1 MKRYAAP
8 SWLRLRMRREPAP
21 GSEAALLS
29 RARALVGLN
38 LAELA
43 ERQQVEVP
51 AEPRRAKGFAGQL
64 LELALG
70 ADAGSLPVPDFT
82 ALGVELKTI
91 PLRDD
96 GSPAESTYLCVAPLH
111 DRSGLA
117 WEESPVYLKLRRVLW
132 IPVEASRGQ
141 APGARRIGW
150 PTLWSPSAAEDELLR
165 NDWEEITTLI
175 ATGRLE
181 EVDSRMGRAL
191 QLRPKAASGR
201 TLTQVPTADGSP
213 GWTLPRG
220 YYLRPSFTAALL
232 QRARTTPRED

>member
-1 MKRYAAP
+1 
-8 SWLRLRMRREPAP
+8 MRREPAP
-21 GSEAALLS
+21 ATETELLA
-29 RARALVGLN
+29 RARGLVGLS

-43 ERQQVEVP
+43 ARNEVQVP

-82 ALGVELKTI
+82 GLGVELKTI
-91 PLRDD
+91 PLRTN
-96 GSPAESTYLCVAPLH
+96 GVPAESTYLCVAQLQE
-111 DRSGLA
+111 RAGLA
-117 WEESPVYLKLRRVLW
+117 WEDSLVYQKLRRVLW
-132 IPVEASRGQ
+132 MPVEASDGQ

-150 PTLWSPSAAEDELLR
+150 PTLWSPSAAEEQLLR
-165 NDWEEITTLI
+165 ADWEEISGLI

-181 EVDSRMGRAL
+181 EVDARMGRAL

-201 TLTQVPTADGSP
+201 ALTQAPTADGQP

-232 QRARTTPRED
+232 ERARSTPSAD